1 MKKCLALLFVSFS
14 VIAQAQTDS
23 VKVADGDLFDMS
35 LEQLLQLDVV
45 DRNFYLYGYINSN
58 LQKTFD
64 YPVANGDGSIL
75 KVSDPLE
82 WTPVRNFHIYGSGNL
97 SQKISYLFNL
107 AGNQDA
113 LEIRNAWGNYMLKE
127 AFQIRLG
134 KMYRKFGLYNERL
147 DQIPTFIGIEPP
159 EMLDTDHL
167 FLTRT
172 TSAMIHG
179 QFATP
184 RRSISYAIMTDNG
197 EGGPN
202 KSTIPVGWDIRYK
215 SFTNS
220 LIFGFSGYFSNIG
233 NRKSESTVALGEGS
247 PTGGILPWMAGDRYS
262 VFGVFLEK
270 QIEKLLIQSEYY
282 NASHNAVRN
291 PESVLEVI
299 QNADVNTAQRNR
311 FLQTNVNAPN
321 DELTTDDVRT
331 DTKYNVQTWY
341 VRLGYNI
348 PSRIGQFVPYLFLD
362 WMRYPEVIQNKSWGG
377 DDEAGLADD
386 GVFWKPSVGLV
397 YRPLPHVAIKLD
409 GSYHMQKFE
418 GKNISYPELRIDFS
432 FAFSNNQI
440 EKAIRD

>member
-1 MKKCLALLFVSFS
+1 MKKLLALFFASITIV
-14 VIAQAQTDS
+14 AQAQTDS
-23 VKVADGDLFDMS
+23 VRIDDADLFDMS

-64 YPVANGDGSIL
+64 YPVANGDGGIL

-82 WTPVRNFHIYGSGNL
+82 WTPVRNFHIYGKGNL

-107 AGNQDA
+107 AGNQDMV
-113 LEIRNAWGNYMLKE
+113 EIRNAWGNYMIKE

-179 QFATP
+179 QFANP

-197 EGGPN
+197 EGGPK
-202 KSTIPVGWDIRYK
+202 KSMIPIGWDIRYK

-220 LIFGFSGYFSNIG
+220 LIFGFSGYSSNLG
-233 NRKSESTVALGEGS
+233 NTKSESTVALGEGS
-247 PTGGILPWMAGDRYS
+247 PSGGILPWMSGDRYS
-262 VFGVFLEK
+262 VIGVFLEK
-270 QIEKLLIQSEYY
+270 QIGKLLIQSEYY
-282 NASHNAVRN
+282 NASHDAIRN
-291 PESVLEVI
+291 PESVLAVI
-299 QNADVNTAQRNR
+299 QNASVNSAQRSR
-311 FLQTNVNAPN
+311 FLQSNANGP
-321 DELTTDDVRT
+321 DDALTTDDVRT
-331 DTKYNVQTWY
+331 NTKYNVQTWY

-362 WMRYPEVIQNKSWGG
+362 WMSPPEAIQSKKWGG

-386 GVFWKPSVGLV
+386 GKFWKPSVGLV
-397 YRPLPHVAIKLD
+397 YRPLPHVAIKVD
-409 GSYHMQKFE
+409 GSIHMQKFQ
-418 GKNISYPELRIDFS
+418 GKNVSYPELRVDFS